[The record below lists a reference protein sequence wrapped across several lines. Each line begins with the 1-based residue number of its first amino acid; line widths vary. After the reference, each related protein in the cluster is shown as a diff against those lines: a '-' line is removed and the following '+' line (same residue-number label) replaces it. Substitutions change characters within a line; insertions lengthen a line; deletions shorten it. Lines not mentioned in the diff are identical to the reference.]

1 MRRETM
7 AINYQVL
14 GEPGRD
20 NALLVTVDSGQ
31 SQHRLLFDC
40 GEGCLSK
47 IPISQ
52 IQAIEAAFFRIF
64 TSTTSPDSTR
74 FCA

>member
-1 MRRETM
+1 MTIAYE
-7 AINYQVL
+7 IL

-40 GEGCLSK
+40 GEGCLGK
-47 IPISQ
+47 IPVSQ
-52 IQAIEAAFFRIF
+52 VQAVEAVFF
-64 TSTTSPDSTR
+64 
-74 FCA
+74 